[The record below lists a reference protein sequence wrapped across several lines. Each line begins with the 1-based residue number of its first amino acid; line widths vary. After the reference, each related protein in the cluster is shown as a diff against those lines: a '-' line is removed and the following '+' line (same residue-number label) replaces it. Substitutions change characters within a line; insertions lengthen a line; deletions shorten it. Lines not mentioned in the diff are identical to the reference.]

1 MENEHGENQ
10 EGHGTEKTNI
20 NLAVGL
26 KVDAQTEKAIITHTL
41 KSQSPTFFES

>member
-1 MENEHGENQ
+1 MGNDHGENQ
-10 EGHGTEKTNI
+10 ERRGTEKTNN

-26 KVDAQTEKAIITHTL
+26 EVDAQTEKAIITHTL